1 MERRT
6 FLRGLAVTLSLP
18 TFESLGQIAHAA
30 EISGGQAP
38 TRLAYI
44 YTPNGVNPP
53 LWHPTLDGSTI
64 KLGKSLSSLQPFLND
79 LQIIRGLDHDKA
91 RANGDGPG
99 DHARANATFLTGVQA
114 KKTAGSDIQLGVSAD
129 QIAAQAIGNLTRV
142 PSLEL
147 STDPVRRSGN
157 CDSGYSCAYQFNLA
171 WKNESTP
178 MPPER
183 YPRRIFEKLF
193 GSGNL
198 KEDQR
203 RRAYQKSVLDF
214 VLSDTKSVQRKLGAD
229 DHDKFDAYVTAVRE
243 VERQIEAA
251 EKFAGQQPKQ
261 NDFPVSIPKS
271 YKEHIRLM
279 YDMMALAFQTDTTR
293 VSTFLLAHDGSN
305 RPFPEIGV
313 RDGHHSISH
322 HRNDPKK
329 VSDIAKIDTFYAEQ
343 FAYFLN
349 KLKSTPDGIGK
360 NLLDNSMI
368 LFGSGIT
375 DGNRHNN
382 DDLPIILAGHG
393 GDLKAGRLIK
403 ADKGTPMTNLH
414 LSLLKKM
421 GVEASQLGD
430 STGLLKSI

>member
-44 YTPNGVNPP
+44 YAPNGVNPP
-53 LWHPTLDGSTI
+53 LWHSTLDGSTI
-64 KLGKSLSSLQPFLND
+64 KLGKSLSSLQPYLND

-183 YPRRIFEKLF
+183 HPRRIFEKLF

-261 NDFPVSIPKS
+261 NDFPGSIPKS

-293 VSTFLLAHDGSN
+293 VSTFMLAHDGSN

-313 RDGHHSISH
+313 RDGHHTISH
-322 HRNDPKK
+322 HRNDAKK

-421 GVEASQLGD
+421 GIEATQLGD

>member
-44 YTPNGVNPP
+44 YAPNGVNPP

-64 KLGKSLSSLQPFLND
+64 KLGKSLSSLQPYLND

-171 WKNESTP
+171 WKNDSTP

-375 DGNRHNN
+375 DGNLHNN